1 MKLLDIVKYRLNLPL
16 NKELENRPKKVSLF
30 KKVSM
35 ATLRTLCFY
44 ITDGEREKM
53 SFFYKNKSI
62 NISES
67 K

>member
-35 ATLRTLCFY
+35 ATLIFVIYNYYDFIIL
-44 ITDGEREKM
+44 
-53 SFFYKNKSI
+53 
-62 NISES
+62 
-67 K
+67 